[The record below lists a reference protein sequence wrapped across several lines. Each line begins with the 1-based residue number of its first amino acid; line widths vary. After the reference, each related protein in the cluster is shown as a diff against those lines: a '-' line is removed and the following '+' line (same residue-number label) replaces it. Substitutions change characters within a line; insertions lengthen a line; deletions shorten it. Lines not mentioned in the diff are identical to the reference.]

1 MKPELPSAPVSIGGV
16 LDSGFLLYRN
26 SFSRCWVPALL
37 VALAGIA
44 LGVSELM
51 WLPQTAAG
59 TASRLN
65 TMQDALSRLG
75 QIYPSWVFLGALG
88 VILVSLACSG
98 AMLLIDRALLQGDAS
113 ASVGRALAKS
123 LLRLPAVVLFGVIFF
138 LIIMVAMALAATVL
152 ALLLV
157 ASASLVRSLSVPPPL
172 QVALGV
178 LIVVLYL
185 LPAIYLGVKL
195 QLALA
200 AMFLDDIGPISAM
213 RVSWKL
219 TRGRWWRGFAIIS
232 VAGILIYLFQ
242 LVFGLLG
249 LGAAGLTPAGVR
261 ERMIVMSVGGNLGSL
276 VFYPAFMA
284 IYVAMYHDFKLRSQG
299 GDLAA
304 RVSAMGQT

>member
-1 MKPELPSAPVSIGGV
+1 MKLELPSAPVSIGGV

-37 VALAGIA
+37 VALVATA

-51 WLPQTAAG
+51 WLPRTDAG
-59 TASRLN
+59 TASMVN
-65 TMQDALSRLG
+65 TMLALSRLG
-75 QIYPSWVFLGALG
+75 QQWPAWVLLGSLG
-88 VILVSLACSG
+88 VVLVSLACTG
-98 AMLLIDRALLQGDAS
+98 AMLLIDRALLQGAAS

-123 LLRLPAVVLFGVIFF
+123 LWRLPAVVLFGVTFL
-138 LIIMVAMALAATVL
+138 LIIIVATALAAMALAFILVGFASVVG
-152 ALLLV
+152 LL
-157 ASASLVRSLSVPPPL
+157 SAPL
-172 QVALGV
+172 QIALGV
-178 LIVVLYL
+178 LGFVLYL
-185 LPAIYLGVKL
+185 LPATYLGVKL
-195 QLALA
+195 QLSLA

-232 VAGILIYLFQ
+232 VTLILIYLFQ
-242 LVFGLLG
+242 LAFSLLG
-249 LGAAGLTPAGVR
+249 FGAAGLTPAGMR
-261 ERMIVMSVGGNLGSL
+261 ERAIVWIVGGHLGSL
-276 VFYPAFMA
+276 VVYPAFAA